1 MADIAAKRKQFMKTV
16 LDTMQLLDPSGN
28 NVDLYK
34 RKFEK
39 MTDEQFDKW
48 MKAFRD
54 DDKSNFY
61 LEIIEFERELDLK
74 NIEKAADYLKI
85 PLYEYVCVPYIN
97 EVNVNNP
104 DKSKDPN
111 AEIIVTPT
119 KCPVGYLHIKR
130 MPQSVHHKNST
141 TTSNSKRNTKT
152 GQVTGDDKN
161 GRTTDVETFALTVYG
176 AEDSLKEL
184 MGFRADDQA
193 AKQQA
198 YAEIERDGYVQL
210 SDLKS
215 SQQDKTAIN
224 TLNAY
229 YWAQG
234 FATNIVNGGY
244 MLTTPTPPEWKI
256 KNDI

>member
-1 MADIAAKRKQFMKTV
+1 MADISTKRKQFMKTL
-16 LDTMQLLDPSGN
+16 LDTMKLLDPSGN

-39 MTDEQFDKW
+39 MTDAQFDKW
-48 MKAFRD
+48 MKDFRD
-54 DDKSNFY
+54 NDKANFY
-61 LEIIEFERELDLK
+61 LEMIEFERELTFE
-74 NIEKAADYLKI
+74 NISKAADYLNI
-85 PLYEYVCVPYIN
+85 PLYEYVCVPYVN
-97 EVNVNNP
+97 EVNVNDP
-104 DKSKDPN
+104 SKSKDPK

-119 KCPVGYLHIKR
+119 KCPVGYIHVKR
-130 MPQSVHHKNST
+130 MPQSVHHKNAT
-141 TTSNSKRNTKT
+141 TTSNNKRNTKT

-161 GRTTDVETFALTVYG
+161 GRTTDVETFALNVYG
-176 AEDSLKEL
+176 ADNSLKEL

-198 YAEIERDGYVQL
+198 YASIERDGYVQL
-210 SDLKS
+210 SDLES
-215 SQQDKTAIN
+215 TQQDKTAIN

-244 MLTTPTPPEWKI
+244 MLTTPTPQDWKI
-256 KNDI
+256 KHDI